1 MYIFVIFVKRSED
14 GEKTLRFF
22 FLSTKFNI
30 AREKTFLTYVCQLC
44 LDDIFIFIKII
55 FIYELFVKL
64 EELLFLLFQSVGPAD
79 LQVSMGPVSLGSC
92 LPIWRPANFR
102 F

>member
-44 LDDIFIFIKII
+44 LDGIFY
-55 FIYELFVKL
+55 IYQNRIYL
-64 EELLFLLFQSVGPAD
+64 
-79 LQVSMGPVSLGSC
+79 
-92 LPIWRPANFR
+92 
-102 F
+102 

>member
-44 LDDIFIFIKII
+44 LDDIFY
-55 FIYELFVKL
+55 IY
-64 EELLFLLFQSVGPAD
+64 QNR
-79 LQVSMGPVSLGSC
+79 
-92 LPIWRPANFR
+92 I
-102 F
+102 